1 MPTDD
6 VKKLGKEILDIL
18 EKYGELEFEDVT
30 IEAEEL
36 VLKIAAGVAAMA
48 PPPIRAMVPGAIP
61 TAAPPVKPF
70 EFIEEE
76 FKPPIQ
82 EYPGQIV
89 EVQFGQT
96 RAEGGTRKEIRKIGG
111 EKVPPFYRF
120 EYDNPNRPLI
130 TFDVF
135 DMRMRLPKPIRQHF
149 DEVMDDPAEWAKKA
163 LNEYG
168 ADLVTVHL
176 ISTDPYIKDTP
187 AKEAAKTIEEVLQ
200 AIPTPLLIGGSGNPD
215 KDPEVLEAAAAAA
228 ENERLML
235 NSASDNLDWKRIVE
249 AAKKY
254 NHNVLSWTQLDVNNQ
269 KKMNQLI
276 LDAGL
281 PKDHIVQDATTAAL
295 GYGFEYS
302 FSIYERIRMAAL
314 KGEED
319 LQMPLSSGT
328 TNAWGAREAYMS
340 DKKKGAEWGS
350 INFRGPLWEAITG
363 LGLALNGCDIFM
375 MLHPASV
382 QIFKT
387 VVEYLT
393 SKKKEEPPPLLNWI
407 TTKI

>member
-1 MPTDD
+1 MPVDD
-6 VKKLGKEILDIL
+6 ITKLGKNILSIL
-18 EKYGELEFEDVT
+18 EKFGELELQEVT
-30 IEAEEL
+30 LEADEL
-36 VLKIAAGVAAMA
+36 VIKMAAGLAT
-48 PPPIRAMVPGAIP
+48 MVPRAEIPGAVP
-61 TAAPPVKPF
+61 AVAKPF
-70 EFIEEE
+70 QFIEEKFE
-76 FKPPIQ
+76 PPIQ
-82 EYPGQIV
+82 QYPGQIV

-96 RAEGGTRKEIRKIGG
+96 RAEGGTRKQIRKIGG

-120 EYDNPNRPLI
+120 EYDNPNRPLV

-135 DMRMRLPKPIRQHF
+135 DMRMPLPKPIKDHF
-149 DEVMDDPAEWAKKA
+149 DEVMDDPAEWAKKSIK
-163 LNEYG
+163 EYG

-176 ISTDPYIKDTP
+176 ISTDPYIKNTP
-187 AKEAAKTIEEVLQ
+187 AKQAAKTIEDVLQ
-200 AIPTPLLIGGSGNPD
+200 AIDTPLLIGGSGNPD

-228 ENERLML
+228 QNERLML

-269 KKMNQLI
+269 KKMNQLL

-295 GYGFEYS
+295 GYGLQYS

-314 KGEED
+314 KGEKD

-340 DKKKGAEWGS
+340 DKKKGGEWGT

-363 LGLALNGCDIFM
+363 LALALNGCDIFM

-382 QIFKT
+382 RIFKT

-393 SKKKEEPPPLLNWI
+393 SKKKDKPSPLLNWV
-407 TTKI
+407 TTKV

>member
-18 EKYGELEFEDVT
+18 EKYGELEFQDVT
-30 IEAEEL
+30 IEADEL
-36 VLKIAAGVAAMA
+36 VLKIATSVAAMA
-48 PPPIRAMVPGAIP
+48 PPPIRAMVPGAVP

-149 DEVMDDPAEWAKKA
+149 DEVMDDPAEWAKKSIY
-163 LNEYG
+163 EYG

-254 NHNVLSWTQLDVNNQ
+254 NHNVLSWTQLDVNDQ

-276 LDAGL
+276 LEAGL

-314 KGEED
+314 KGE
-319 LQMPLSSGT
+319 
-328 TNAWGAREAYMS
+328 
-340 DKKKGAEWGS
+340 EWGS

-407 TTKI
+407 TTRI